1 MFFRALVLSMVEIL
15 FSCGNKKRAVVATLN
30 VFGDCH
36 EDVSEDA
43 QKNEVGILLVVLLNV
58 AIFIN
63 IFN

>member
-1 MFFRALVLSMVEIL
+1 MVEIL

-30 VFGDCH
+30 VFGHCH

-58 AIFIN
+58 AIYIHRH
-63 IFN
+63 I